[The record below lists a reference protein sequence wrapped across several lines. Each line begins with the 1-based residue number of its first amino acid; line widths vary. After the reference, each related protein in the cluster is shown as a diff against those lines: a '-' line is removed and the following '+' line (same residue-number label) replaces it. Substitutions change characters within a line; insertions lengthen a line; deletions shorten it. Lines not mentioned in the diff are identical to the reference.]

1 MFGYVAMSKS
11 HEWNQQNTWTLK
23 IQNLINTIDLPTFK

>member
-1 MFGYVAMSKS
+1 MFGFVAISKS

-23 IQNLINTIDLPTFK
+23 IQNVVNTYLLTFK